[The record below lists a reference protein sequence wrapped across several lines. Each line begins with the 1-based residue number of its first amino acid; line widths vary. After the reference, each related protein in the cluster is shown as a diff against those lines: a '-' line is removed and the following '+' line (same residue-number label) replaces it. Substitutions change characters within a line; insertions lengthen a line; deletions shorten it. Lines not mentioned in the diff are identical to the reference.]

1 MITELLL
8 LVSANTLSEIKAGR
22 VVEVATH
29 SKLAQTSKCA
39 MVREST
45 SQSEMLFVNVT
56 YSHQQFG
63 RHFIFLSLPSTP
75 MQVSIAEDVAQKG
88 VRSN

>member
-1 MITELLL
+1 MITELML
-8 LVSANTLSEIKAGR
+8 LVSPFTMSEIKAGK
-22 VVEVATH
+22 VVEVATS
-29 SKLAQTSKCA
+29 SKLATTSKCA
-39 MVREST
+39 AVRESI
-45 SQSEMLFVNVT
+45 SESHILFVDVT

-88 VRSN
+88 TACK

>member
-8 LVSANTLSEIKAGR
+8 LVSPYTLSEIKAGR

-29 SKLAQTSKCA
+29 SKLATTSKCA

-45 SQSEMLFVNVT
+45 AQSEMLFVDVT
-56 YSHQQFG
+56 YSHSQFG
-63 RHFIFLSLPSTP
+63 RHFIFLALPTTP
-75 MQVSIAEDVAQKG
+75 MQISLAEDVGQKG
-88 VRSN
+88 AVCK